1 MNNEQL
7 SNSTDEQLVK
17 NICDFNQ
24 ENYKFLVNRYQ
35 KKIHDYLFFLVK
47 DDFLAKEATQEA
59 FIKAFINLRSF
70 NFNFKFSSW
79 LFRIAHNETINLIV
93 KNKNKVSLSNNIQLV
108 DSMQADFGKNEV
120 ELNFLK
126 KVEKKKIFQA
136 INQLPFNYKE
146 VIILYFFENKS
157 YIEISDILRL
167 NTRTIATHLNRAKKA
182 LKKILINKGDKY
194 EK

>member
-7 SNSTDEQLVK
+7 SNLTDEQLVK